1 MPNCKV
7 ILELESHQTDSE
19 QLLTT
24 IELPRDFIHQS
35 PKGFSYEVTEHRK
48 NMLAIWILN
57 HGMFSYTDTPPR
69 SIWGFY
75 STKKR
80 CYHAPINSTKHGDK
94 VDISSTTPY
103 TAMQLNLNPLE
114 YALYSKN

>member
-1 MPNCKV
+1 M
-7 ILELESHQTDSE
+7 
-19 QLLTT
+19 
-24 IELPRDFIHQS
+24 IEFPPDFVHE
-35 PKGFSYEVTEHRK
+35 PPEGYSYEVTEHRK

-75 STKKR
+75 SRTKR

-94 VDISSTTPY
+94 VDIDKTRSH
-103 TAMQLNLNPLE
+103 TAMQLNFNPLE
-114 YALYSKN
+114 LALYS

>member
-1 MPNCKV
+1 MIDFP
-7 ILELESHQTDSE
+7 H
-19 QLLTT
+19 
-24 IELPRDFIHQS
+24 LP
-35 PKGFSYEVTEHRK
+35 PEGFSYEVTEHRK

-75 STKKR
+75 GTKKR

-114 YALYSKN
+114 YALYSKS

>member
-1 MPNCKV
+1 MSEFSLMMNL
-7 ILELESHQTDSE
+7 LEL
-19 QLLTT
+19 
-24 IELPRDFIHQS
+24 PPDFIHEP

-75 STKKR
+75 SRTKR

-94 VDISSTTPY
+94 VDISDTRPY
-103 TAMQLNLNPLE
+103 TAMQLNLTPLE
-114 YALYSKN
+114 AAFV